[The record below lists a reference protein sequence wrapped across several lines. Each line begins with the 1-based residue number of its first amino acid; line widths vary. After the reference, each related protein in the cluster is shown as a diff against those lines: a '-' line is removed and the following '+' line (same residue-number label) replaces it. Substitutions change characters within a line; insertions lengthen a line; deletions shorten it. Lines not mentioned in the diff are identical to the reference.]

1 MGAIPW
7 FVLLWHPSCYPW
19 GAKKMVCFCNFYRI
33 EHEVKNKLCDTSKQ
47 NRQAS
52 PQRGGT
58 VASIPE
64 DANKGNATNTP
75 GSQSQT
81 AVF

>member
-1 MGAIPW
+1 
-7 FVLLWHPSCYPW
+7 
-19 GAKKMVCFCNFYRI
+19 MVCFCNFYRI

-47 NRQAS
+47 NRTGHNPNSWKPTQIRKVQAS